1 MVSLLDH
8 LRVLTSSLRE
18 ALSRQDWDAI
28 CMLDKQCTA
37 LVQEVTRQD
46 SWTDHQLHAQIDEL
60 SELYRQLQ
68 ESGRAERE
76 RLVAELISLN
86 QSKRASGAYTPQG

>member
-1 MVSLLDH
+1 MVRLLDR
-8 LRVLTSSLRE
+8 LQALTALLRE

-28 CMLDKQCTA
+28 GSLDKQCTA
-37 LVQEVTRQD
+37 LVREVANQEFWAD
-46 SWTDHQLHAQIDEL
+46 GELHAQINEL

-86 QSKRASGAYTPQG
+86 QSKRASGAYKPQS